1 MDFAFGAERTVAAC
15 PGMKHRALF
24 APILRAYGVSIQAW
38 RSPRQLTAC
47 KGRQARQ
54 HAIQSA
60 MLVFVFRAWGVW
72 GCWWFT
78 QTLIGDWCL
87 GWCVYVHAIDPPLLA
102 VRCRHTLTIC
112 IWQHMRSTRVLLLV
126 WEEGVALHRFG
137 QGACALAR
145 HLHGCSVWLGLM
157 QVLRQAWL
165 VCATHRAGGERCSGL
180 LGVHVSSGMAWGDCC
195 CISWHLCGTSMGY
208 AY

>member
-54 HAIQSA
+54 HAIQAA

-72 GCWWFT
+72 GLLVLHTDPDWGLVSWMVWICASHRPST
-78 QTLIGDWCL
+78 ACSALQTYTYHLYLATYAQYTCSASCL
-87 GWCVYVHAIDPPLLA
+87 GGGGCPAQIWSRCLCLGKTFARLQCLA
-102 VRCRHTLTIC
+102 RFDA
-112 IWQHMRSTRVLLLV
+112 SAAA
-126 WEEGVALHRFG
+126 GVACLCYSLGRRG
-137 QGACALAR
+137 RRRAMQWIAWRACE
-145 HLHGCSVWLGLM
+145 LGY
-157 QVLRQAWL
+157 
-165 VCATHRAGGERCSGL
+165 GL
-180 LGVHVSSGMAWGDCC
+180 G
-195 CISWHLCGTSMGY
+195 
-208 AY
+208 